1 MVSIDGFIENTVNI
15 GVLLTTL
22 GALGELRNRREEL
35 SCCLSANA
43 NIGLT
48 LIAMGTTARIYK
60 AVTN

>member
-1 MVSIDGFIENTVNI
+1 MVSIDGFIESTVNV

-22 GALGELRNRREEL
+22 GALGELRNRKEEL
-35 SCCLSANA
+35 SKCLIANT

-60 AVTN
+60 ILTN